1 MRLSEYQAYEIFSD
15 YGIPIAK
22 GRVANNPQEAAKI
35 TEELRGPVT
44 IKIQVPVGGR
54 GKGGGIKFA
63 STPQEAYSLTKEMLN
78 SRFKGKVVK
87 KIFVQE
93 KVDINKEYYLG
104 VTLAREKKK
113 AVVMTAVSGGVEIER
128 TAKINPQSIFKE
140 YVHPEIGFRDYQVRK
155 LTLAIGKGEKR
166 LIVKT
171 SAVLKSL
178 YKLFEEKDC
187 YLAEINPWALTR
199 EGKLLALDAKII
211 LDDNAL
217 YRHSEFTFFQEREGE
232 GILEARARN
241 KGLSY
246 LKFKGNIGCI
256 VNGAGLAMATLDLI
270 KTYKME
276 PANFLDIGGGAK
288 SDKVKE
294 ALDIVFSDKRIKGIL
309 VNIFGGITRCDLVAK
324 GLKKSILEHQR
335 NIPLVIRLSGTAKKE
350 GRKELENIPGVILTD
365 TMDEAA
371 KRLMEMSKK

>member
-1 MRLSEYQAYEIFSD
+1 MRLCEYQAYEIFSY

-22 GRVANNPQEAAKI
+22 GRVANNSQEAAKI
-35 TEELRGPVT
+35 TEELRGPVA
-44 IKIQVPVGGR
+44 IKIQVPLGER
-54 GKGGGIKFA
+54 GKGRGIRFA
-63 STPQEAYSLTKEMLN
+63 STSQETYYLAKKMLN

-93 KVDINKEYYLG
+93 KVDIDKEYYLG

-113 AVVMTAVSGGVEIER
+113 AVVMTAVSGGIEIER
-128 TAKINPQSIFKE
+128 IAKINPLSIFKE
-140 YVHPEIGFRDYQVRK
+140 YVHPEIGFRNYQARK
-155 LTLAIGKGEKR
+155 LALGMCKREKK
-166 LIVKT
+166 LVMKT
-171 SAVLKSL
+171 STVLKSL

-187 YLAEINPWALTR
+187 YLAEINPWALTS

-217 YRHSEFTFFQEREGE
+217 YRHSEFTFSQEREGE
-232 GILEARARN
+232 DILETRARN

-246 LKFKGNIGCI
+246 LRFKGDIGCV

-270 KTYKME
+270 KACEME
-276 PANFLDIGGGAK
+276 PANFLDIGGGAR
-288 SDKVKE
+288 SNKVKE
-294 ALDIVFSDKRIKGIL
+294 ALDIVFSDKRTKGIL
-309 VNIFGGITRCDLVAK
+309 INIFGGITRCDLVAK
-324 GLKKSILEHQR
+324 GLKKSILEHQT

-350 GRKELENIPGVILTD
+350 GRKELENITGVTLTD

-371 KRLMEMSKK
+371 KRLMEMFKK